1 MQCLPASCI
10 GWALCKSALSVIAG
24 INLCAA
30 MVHAHAETP
39 ASFAPTETT
48 NVSIQPLG
56 GVDLARDFP
65 SLTNRVLRARRI
77 TIGPGGSVAWH
88 EHQQRPGVAYLI
100 EGSLIEIRDDGSGV
114 RRIERQAGDAV
125 FESKGVLH
133 AWENISQHPAT
144 AVVIDVMIEDT
155 P

>member
-1 MQCLPASCI
+1 MQSLSASC
-10 GWALCKSALSVIAG
+10 LERMVLKPVLSVIAG
-24 INLCAA
+24 MNLCAA

-48 NVSIQPLG
+48 KVSIQPLG
-56 GVDLARDFP
+56 GIDLARDFP
-65 SLTNRVLRARRI
+65 SLTNLVLRARRI

-114 RRIERQAGDAV
+114 RRIEHQAGDAV

-144 AVVIDVMIEDT
+144 AVVVDMVIEDT

>member
-1 MQCLPASCI
+1 M
-10 GWALCKSALSVIAG
+10 
-24 INLCAA
+24 
-30 MVHAHAETP
+30 ETIK
-39 ASFAPTETT
+39 
-48 NVSIQPLG
+48 VSIQPLG
-56 GVDLARDFP
+56 RFDLARDLP
-65 SLTNRVLRARRI
+65 SITQRVLRARRI

-88 EHQQRPGVAYLI
+88 EHQQRSGVAYLL
-100 EGSLIEIRDDGSGV
+100 EGSLIEIRDDGRGV

-144 AVVIDVMIEDT
+144 AVVIDVVSEDA

>member
-1 MQCLPASCI
+1 M
-10 GWALCKSALSVIAG
+10 
-24 INLCAA
+24 
-30 MVHAHAETP
+30 ETIK
-39 ASFAPTETT
+39 
-48 NVSIQPLG
+48 VSIQPLG
-56 GVDLARDFP
+56 RFDLASDFP
-65 SLTNRVLRARRI
+65 SLTDRVLRARRI

-88 EHQQRPGVAYLI
+88 EHQQRSGVAYLL
-100 EGSLIEIRDDGSGV
+100 EGSLIKIRDDGRGV

-144 AVVIDVMIEDT
+144 AMVIDVVIEVT

>member
-10 GWALCKSALSVIAG
+10 EMTLVKSALSVIAG
-24 INLCAA
+24 MNFCAA

-39 ASFAPTETT
+39 GSHAPMETIK
-48 NVSIQPLG
+48 VSVQPLG
-56 GVDLARDFP
+56 RVDLASDFP
-65 SLTNRVLRARRI
+65 SLTDRVLRARRI
-77 TIGPGGSVAWH
+77 TIGPGGSIAWH
-88 EHQQRPGVAYLI
+88 EHQQRPGVAYLM
-100 EGSLIEIRDDGSGV
+100 EGSLIEIRGDGSGV
-114 RRIERQAGDAV
+114 RRIERHAGDAM

-144 AVVIDVMIEDT
+144 AVVIDVVSEDA